1 MADDTSRQTYDSST
15 QHIAGVYAKAYLDAA
30 DEAGMTDAWV
40 AQLDRFTDEV
50 IERFPDF
57 RRLLDSAFVSREQKE
72 AILERVVGQREASDL
87 LVFLKVLNRH
97 DRLGYLSAI
106 RHEADRQFRVMRGL
120 VDVTLQTAQPLEA
133 DLRRDVVAALRGA
146 LGTEPEITELTDP
159 ALLGGLVVTVGD
171 TVFDG
176 SLRTRLARTRE
187 EMIKKCVKEIETN
200 RARFLTG
207 EIQ

>member
-30 DEAGMTDAWV
+30 DEAGMTAAWV

-106 RHEADRQFRVMRGL
+106 RREADRQFRVMRGL

-176 SLRTRLARTRE
+176 SLRTQLAQTRA